1 MDKLLEVYN
10 LRITTTLKHN
20 LEKLTKHE
28 TEQMLSEVRNVM
40 ARHVHNC
47 AAICDLRIYQDDIDS
62 K

>member
-1 MDKLLEVYN
+1 MDKLLELYN

-20 LEKLTKHE
+20 LEKLTKQE
-28 TEQMLSEVRNVM
+28 TEKMLTEVRNVM

-47 AAICDLRIYQDDIDS
+47 EAVCDLRIYQDDMDS

>member
-20 LEKLTKHE
+20 LEKLTKQE
-28 TEQMLSEVRNVM
+28 TEQMLIEVRNVM

-47 AAICDLRIYQDDIDS
+47 SAVCDLRIYQDDIES

>member
-20 LEKLTKHE
+20 LSKLTKGE
-28 TEQMLSEVRNVM
+28 TEKMLDEVRLVM

-47 AAICDLRIYQDDIDS
+47 EAVCDLKIYIDDTES